1 LSKKIL
7 NYDNLVREKLENIK
21 NFNNANLNNSNKS
34 SMQKFENTNKTE
46 IFLLIK
52 KLKNKSNNNELVLCN
67 SFVKVINSQICIIFS
82 FFVNLFYNVA
92 YIPLELKKALILPKH
107 KKVKKNNILNY
118 RPIANINVLAK
129 LLVRNIL
136 IRIQKLAYV
145 NNLIDSN
152 QFAYQKNISINE
164 AVITKTDFIYNAFNE
179 NKNVLA
185 IYLDL
190 TRAFET
196 INHKILLAKLE
207 NYGFHNKSLKLL
219 EDYFCD
225 RKQITIVNKHY
236 SDSSSVKVGVPQGT
250 ILGPWLFI
258 LFLNDIFK
266 TSSLPKIICFADD
279 TLLLYTI
286 EKNCK
291 LLSHEINSSLNNI
304 ANWFDSNLLLLNEN
318 KSNFMLYSITAKNE
332 LPKLTVTLGYKIIE
346 ETYSFK
352 YLGLNFAPN
361 LKWSVHINTLLTKL
375 KIICKLITFL
385 R

>member
-1 LSKKIL
+1 
-7 NYDNLVREKLENIK
+7 
-21 NFNNANLNNSNKS
+21 
-34 SMQKFENTNKTE
+34 MQKFENTNKTE

-52 KLKNKSNNNELVLCN
+52 KLKNKTNNNELVLCN
-67 SFVKVINSQICIIFS
+67 SFVKVINSQISIIFS

-107 KKVKKNNILNY
+107 KKGKKNNILNY
-118 RPIANINVLAK
+118 RPIANISVLAK
-129 LLVRNIL
+129 LLERNIL
-136 IRIQKLAYV
+136 IRIQKLAYA

-164 AVITKTDFIYNAFNE
+164 ALLTKTDFIYNAFNE
-179 NKNVLA
+179 NNNVLA

-258 LFLNDIFK
+258 VFLNDIFK

-286 EKNCK
+286 EKNCN
-291 LLSHEINSSLNNI
+291 LLSHEIYTSLNDI
-304 ANWFDSNLLLLNEN
+304 ANWFDSNLLLLNES
-318 KSNFMLYSITAKNE
+318 KSNFMLYSQTIKNK
-332 LPKLTVTLGYKIIE
+332 LPKYIVALGDKII
-346 ETYSFK
+346 
-352 YLGLNFAPN
+352 
-361 LKWSVHINTLLTKL
+361 
-375 KIICKLITFL
+375 
-385 R
+385 